1 MKVAIMQ
8 PYFLPYIGYWQLIK
22 AVDKYVIYDD
32 VNYIK
37 RGWINRNN
45 ILMGGEKKLF
55 TITLNGS
62 SQNKL
67 INEIEISDDFRKF
80 MKTIQQHYIRAPY
93 YGDILPLIEKIVSF
107 ETRCLSVFITN
118 SIKSILS
125 YLSVDTEILIS
136 SQLVKDCSLNGK
148 DKIINICKNLG
159 ADSYYNAI
167 GGQEMYN
174 KDECANHGIDL
185 RFLKTKIV
193 SYKQFKNEFVPSLSI
208 LDVLMFNSVG
218 EINIM
223 LDSFEL
229 I

>member
-45 ILMGGEKKLF
+45 ILMGGGKKFF